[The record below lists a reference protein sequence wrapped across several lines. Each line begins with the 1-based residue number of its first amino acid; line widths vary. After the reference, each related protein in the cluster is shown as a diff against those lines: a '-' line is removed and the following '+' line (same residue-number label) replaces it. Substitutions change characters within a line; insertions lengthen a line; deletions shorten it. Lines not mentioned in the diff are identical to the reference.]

1 MLKRTFKLLLYL
13 IVSSFIIF
21 VLVEKTSGNPAILY
35 LQRHGYTS
43 ITQENIELAQHKL
56 GLGRNLFLRYID
68 WVGHAFTGNLGYSF
82 STNEPVTSM
91 IIEAILPTLTL
102 MIVSACI
109 MLPVGYV
116 IGYVVGTQS
125 QTRYSSVIR
134 GFAQVMTS
142 MPEYWLAI
150 LLIYYLG
157 VRWQLLPFVGS
168 DSWQHFIL
176 PIIAIVMIEGCHIL
190 LMTAHLIERTLA
202 NDAYQLALLRG
213 FPLKARIVV
222 QIKEVFA
229 PLMTIS
235 VNSVIHLIGKAVILE
250 VIFSMSGI
258 GKLLINAINQRDYPL
273 IQGIVVIIIVIIMLI
288 NYVGDLI
295 ILKNEPRLRRR
306 DAYEKVDDEKRD
318 LT

>member
-35 LQRHGYTS
+35 LQRHGYSS
-43 ITQENIELAQHKL
+43 ITQENIDLAQHKL

-91 IIEAILPTLTL
+91 IIDAMMPTLTL
-102 MIVSACI
+102 MIISTCL
-109 MLPVGYV
+109 MLPIGYI
-116 IGYVVGTQS
+116 IGYVVGTRP
-125 QTRYSSVIR
+125 QTRYSYIIR

-190 LMTAHLIERTLA
+190 LMTAHLIEKTLDS
-202 NDAYQLALLRG
+202 DAYQLDLLRCL
-213 FPLKARIVV
+213 PLKARIVV
-222 QIKEVFA
+222 QIKEIFA

-273 IQGIVVIIIVIIMLI
+273 IQGIVVIIIVMIMLI

-295 ILKNEPRLRRR
+295 ILKNEPRLRHGTHKQL
-306 DAYEKVDDEKRD
+306 EDEKRG